1 MFKILSEAVSISETS
16 EHARAQ
22 GMMNERAAPRPSD
35 GDCDHG
41 PTALSSVQIAGERAR
56 ICVPSLREGH
66 GAFRLF
72 TEGDELY
79 DAMIGAIEGAQRGIE
94 MESYI
99 FAPDEVGRRF
109 AAALAVKAR
118 DGVNVRLHLD
128 AFGSNFPAF
137 TPICRELER
146 AGVRLK
152 WYHPFRWLHPLE
164 YIQRNHRKLLIVDGR
179 LAFLGGFNI
188 RRLNSR
194 KLSGEGRQRD
204 THVQVP
210 AELARV
216 ASFLFDRLWNDA
228 TPIAPDAI
236 PEMATGLEALLIPSY
251 SRRCR
256 QRLACLHAGL
266 IEGAQR
272 DLAFTSPYFA
282 PGTLIELALRNA
294 ATRGVD
300 VHLLVPRTGD
310 PPLAGW
316 ATRASYEPLLAA
328 GARVYEYLA
337 RQLHAKTSVV
347 DGEWAVIGSA
357 NLDHLS
363 LFVNQEL
370 VLIARD
376 RALAE
381 ALRTLNQQDLQGAA
395 QVTLPQWRL
404 RGWGERFLE
413 LLGWAAR
420 RFL

>member
-1 MFKILSEAVSISETS
+1 VE
-16 EHARAQ
+16 
-22 GMMNERAAPRPSD
+22 
-35 GDCDHG
+35 
-41 PTALSSVQIAGERAR
+41 IAGERAWF
-56 ICVPSLREGH
+56 CLPSLREGH
-66 GAFRLF
+66 GAFQLF
-72 TEGDELY
+72 SEGDQLY
-79 DAMIGAIEGAQRGIE
+79 DAMISTIESAQRDIG

-109 AAALAVKAR
+109 AAALAAKAR

-128 AFGSNFPAF
+128 AFGSKIPAF
-137 TPICRELER
+137 AAIRGELER
-146 AGVRLK
+146 AGVRFK
-152 WYHPFRWLHPLE
+152 WFHPFRWLHPFE
-164 YIQRNHRKLLIVDGR
+164 YVRRNHRKLLVVDSR
-179 LAFLGGFNI
+179 DAFLGGFNI

-204 THVQVP
+204 THVRVP

-216 ASFLFDRLWNDA
+216 ASLLFDRLWNDA
-228 TPIAPDAI
+228 TPIGPEAI
-236 PEMATGLEALLIPSY
+236 PETPTGLEALLVPSY

-266 IEGAQR
+266 IAGAQR
-272 DLAFTSPYFA
+272 YLAFTSAYFA
-282 PGTLIELALRNA
+282 PGTLVETALRNA
-294 ATRGVD
+294 ARRGVA
-300 VHLLVPRTGD
+300 VRLLVPHTGD
-310 PPLAGW
+310 PPVAGW
-316 ATRASYEPLLAA
+316 ATRAAYEPLLVA

-376 RALAE
+376 RSLAE
-381 ALRTLNQQDLQGAA
+381 ALRTHHERDLQAAA
-395 QVTLPQWRL
+395 QVTLDQWQL
-404 RGWGERFLE
+404 RGWRERFLE

-420 RFL
+420 WFL